1 MSKEEQ
7 IELKLDLE
15 PTEKEEEVVIKEVE
29 EAPKAELTV
38 EDGIN
43 ELKFKLEEERKAREA
58 AERRAKEAAD
68 SAAAAKNDANDSNMR
83 LINNAIETVVR
94 NTEILKQ
101 NYKDALA
108 SGDYDA
114 AANFQMEMIKADND
128 LRQLNVGKQ
137 QYEAAMKQP
146 QIADPVEKMAAQ
158 LTPQSAAWV
167 RAHPEYARD
176 AALTRRM
183 VRAHEDAVDDG
194 LVADT
199 PEYFQ
204 FIETKLKIRQ
214 PEVQVKDQQ
223 ESALSEA
230 ASATQRRSAPPA
242 APPSRTAA
250 TSAGGR
256 SNVITLTRA
265 ERETAAAL
273 GMTDRE
279 YAQNKRELIKE
290 GKLVG

>member
-1 MSKEEQ
+1 MADQEQ

-15 PTEKEEEVVIKEVE
+15 PIEKEEEVVIKEVE

-108 SGDYDA
+108 SGDYDS
-114 AANFQMEMIKADND
+114 AANYQMEMIKADND

-137 QYEAAMKQP
+137 QYQAAMKQP
-146 QIADPVEKMAAQ
+146 QIADPVEKIAAQ

-176 AALTRRM
+176 PALTRRM